1 MGQPKR
7 VRCTP
12 VSRQHWARQGTGVT
26 KMGDSD
32 HRHISRDSM
41 FVLARLRDANGGEHN
56 VRIRNLSSGGVMAE
70 GTIRIQRGDAI
81 SLELRNIGW
90 VDGNVAWVADTRFG
104 IAFCETVDPKA
115 VRGMSAPANAPIQP
129 HELLVHRPMGVRL
142 RPGEVNQGSLRK
154 I

>member
-1 MGQPKR
+1 
-7 VRCTP
+7 
-12 VSRQHWARQGTGVT
+12 
-26 KMGDSD
+26 MGDSD

-41 FVLARLRDANGGEHN
+41 FVLSRLRDASGAEHN

-70 GTIRIQRGDAI
+70 GNMRIQRGDAI

-90 VDGNVAWVADTRFG
+90 VDGNVAWVAESRFG
-104 IAFCETVDPKA
+104 IAFCEAVDPKA
-115 VRGMSAPANAPIQP
+115 VRGIPAPANAPVKP

-142 RPGEVNQGSLRK
+142 RPIDVDPSSLRK